1 MLNYIKLIRLP
12 NLLMIALLQML
23 FRYMLVEPI
32 LVEQEK
38 ALFLTPFEFGL
49 LVISGIL
56 IAAGGYVIND
66 IQDRAIDRINKPKK
80 MVVWSQI
87 SEEAAYNF
95 YMALTFSGVIIGF
108 YLTYIRQIPLI
119 GIINL
124 ICAGFLYFYSTSYKC
139 IPILGNVIV
148 SALTSF
154 VIWMVILPEPFAVKD
169 PIIITLAVA
178 YVSFSF
184 IISMVREMIKDLED
198 VEGDKQCGCNTLP
211 VSFGNKVSKV
221 SIILLTITLISTLI
235 WIQITS
241 KQWETPLPF
250 YYIILA
256 IQIPLVYLMY
266 NLWKSSNTIMY
277 ARCSSIAKFIMFT
290 GSISILVFYFSF

>member
-12 NLLMIALLQML
+12 NLFMIALLQML

-32 LVEQEK
+32 LVEQGK

-49 LVISGIL
+49 LVLSGIL
-56 IAAGGYVIND
+56 VAAGGYVIND

-80 MVVWSQI
+80 MAIWSKV
-87 SEEAAYNF
+87 SEEAAYNY

-108 YLTYIRQIPLI
+108 YLTFIRQIPLI

-139 IPILGNVIV
+139 IPILGNVII

-154 VIWMVILPEPFAVKD
+154 VIWMVILPEPFATKD

-184 IISMVREMIKDLED
+184 LISMIREIVKDLED
-198 VEGDKQCGCNTLP
+198 IEGDKAFGCNTLP
-211 VSFGNKVSKV
+211 IAFGSKI
-221 SIILLTITLISTLI
+221 SKFITIALGFILISALI

-241 KQWETPLPF
+241 KQWETPIPF
-250 YYIILA
+250 YYIIFA
-256 IQIPLVYLMY
+256 IQVPLMY
-266 NLWKSSNTIMY
+266 LIYNIWHANNNFTYSS
-277 ARCSSIAKFIMFT
+277 CSRIAKFVMFT

>member
-1 MLNYIKLIRLP
+1 
-12 NLLMIALLQML
+12 
-23 FRYMLVEPI
+23 MLVEPI

-139 IPILGNVIV
+139 IPILGNIIV

-250 YYIILA
+250 FYIILA
-256 IQIPLVYLMY
+256 IQIPLVYLIY
-266 NLWKSSNTIMY
+266 NLWKSSNTIMF

>member
-1 MLNYIKLIRLP
+1 
-12 NLLMIALLQML
+12 
-23 FRYMLVEPI
+23 
-32 LVEQEK
+32 
-38 ALFLTPFEFGL
+38 
-49 LVISGIL
+49 
-56 IAAGGYVIND
+56 
-66 IQDRAIDRINKPKK
+66 
-80 MVVWSQI
+80 
-87 SEEAAYNF
+87 
-95 YMALTFSGVIIGF
+95 
-108 YLTYIRQIPLI
+108 
-119 GIINL
+119 
-124 ICAGFLYFYSTSYKC
+124 
-139 IPILGNVIV
+139 
-148 SALTSF
+148 
-154 VIWMVILPEPFAVKD
+154 MVILPEPFAVKD